1 MKNIDDEVLN
11 DYLDGHLSESE
22 LAEVK
27 IAIESNPVIKS
38 RYEAL
43 LAAHKLFGLVSPDM
57 VSNDFE
63 KRVLQRI
70 NKRKEIAK
78 QQKRFMMM
86 IFSFFGLLLFS
97 IVGYAFT
104 EVLSSIKLSASEN
117 IISTFSVLLD
127 DYQKFLSNKN
137 NLTILG
143 SILSFIMLLSG
154 YFLFELQK
162 KSKRF
167 IG

>member
-11 DYLDGHLSESE
+11 DYLDGNLAESE
-22 LAEVK
+22 LVEVK
-27 IAIESNPVIKS
+27 MAIESNPSINARFES
-38 RYEAL
+38 L
-43 LAAHKLFGLVSPDM
+43 LAVHKLFRLVEPDK
-57 VSNDFE
+57 VSDDFE
-63 KRVLQRI
+63 KRVMQRI
-70 NKRKEIAK
+70 NRGREIAK
-78 QQKRFMMM
+78 QQKRFMVM

-117 IISTFSVLLD
+117 IISTFSVFLD

-143 SILSFIMLLSG
+143 SILSFVMVISG

-162 KSKRF
+162 KSKRI